1 MAKIDD
7 VILNITKKANTIIN
21 IYNLSI
27 PVLDGFEVKKD
38 IKINSKHV
46 FVAQKGNVLE
56 QFLTDGQLIDDETL
70 DERVEKIL
78 NDVRREVRHNPLYA
92 NNGRY
97 LDLYKKYEKGDFKYK
112 IYLQDILID
121 KDHFVRQI
129 NAYFIE
135 PKSKEV
141 CQLSLSAGQYLRSE
155 YKILREID
163 DYSKDVIIT
172 SLEKALMLI
181 LDNIGYDYSE

>member
-1 MAKIDD
+1 MAKREDT
-7 VILNITKKANTIIN
+7 ILEIAKKANTIVN
-21 IYNLSI
+21 IYNLRI

-38 IKINSKHV
+38 IKINSKHI

-56 QFLTDGQLIDDETL
+56 QFLTDGQLVDAETL
-70 DERVEKIL
+70 EERIQKIL

-97 LDLYKKYEKGDFKYK
+97 IDLYKEYENDIFKFK
-112 IYLQDILID
+112 IYVQDILID
-121 KDHFVRQI
+121 KDHFVRQL
-129 NAYFIE
+129 NAYFAE
-135 PKSKEV
+135 PNTGEV
-141 CQLSLSAGQYLRSE
+141 CQISISAGQYLRSE

-163 DYSKDVIIT
+163 DYKQDELTV

-181 LDNIGYDYSE
+181 LDNISYDQSE

>member
-1 MAKIDD
+1 MAKNENT
-7 VILNITKKANTIIN
+7 LLELAKKANTIVN

-38 IKINSKHV
+38 IKINSRHI

-56 QFLTDGQLIDDETL
+56 QFLTDGQLIDNETL
-70 DERVEKIL
+70 DERIEKML
-78 NDVRREVRHNPLYA
+78 NDIRREVRHNPLYA

-97 LDLYKKYEKGDFKYK
+97 LDLYKKYEKDRFEYK
-112 IYLQDILID
+112 IYLQDIMID
-121 KDHFVRQI
+121 KEHFVRQI

-135 PKSKEV
+135 PESREV

-155 YKILREID
+155 YKILKEIS
-163 DYSKDVIIT
+163 DYHEDPIIA

-181 LDNIGYDYSE
+181 IDNIGYDYSE